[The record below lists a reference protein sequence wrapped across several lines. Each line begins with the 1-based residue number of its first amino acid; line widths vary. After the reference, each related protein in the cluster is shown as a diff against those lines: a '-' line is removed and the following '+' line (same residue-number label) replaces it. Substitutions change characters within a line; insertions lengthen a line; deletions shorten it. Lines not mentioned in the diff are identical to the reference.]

1 MNQAEKKQRIRQ
13 LWTKVRLFV
22 RMRSRLSNI
31 RTDMEVR
38 ELREMMDQPIPSDD
52 EDNEGDEDYNSDDEV
67 DGVRTP
73 SLPWYKFNVNGYQLK
88 VWDSFFAL
96 FGI

>member
-52 EDNEGDEDYNSDDEV
+52 ERNEGDEYYNSDYEV
-67 DGVRTP
+67 DGLMP
-73 SLPWYKFNVNGYQLK
+73 SLPWYKFNV
-88 VWDSFFAL
+88 
-96 FGI
+96 

>member
-1 MNQAEKKQRIRQ
+1 
-13 LWTKVRLFV
+13 
-22 RMRSRLSNI
+22 
-31 RTDMEVR
+31 MEVR

>member
-1 MNQAEKKQRIRQ
+1 
-13 LWTKVRLFV
+13 
-22 RMRSRLSNI
+22 
-31 RTDMEVR
+31 MEVR

-67 DGVRTP
+67 DGGLRRP

-88 VWDSFFAL
+88 VWDSIFAL